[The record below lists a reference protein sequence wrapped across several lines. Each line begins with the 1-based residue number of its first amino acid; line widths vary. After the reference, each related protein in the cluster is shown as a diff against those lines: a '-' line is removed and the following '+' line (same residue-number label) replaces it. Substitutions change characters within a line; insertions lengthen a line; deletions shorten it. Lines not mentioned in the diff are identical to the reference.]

1 MSKDDYIRFRCSTEL
16 KELAGKQAEEKG
28 MNIKYANLCIIGIPD
43 REERK
48 GNDNV
53 FEEIMAE
60 SIPNL
65 KKETYPDQEAQRVL
79 NKMNPNRPKPRH
91 TIIKMEKFKDKERI
105 LKAARK
111 KQRLN
116 YKKTLHKV
124 IS

>member
-1 MSKDDYIRFRCSTEL
+1 MYENKL
-16 KELAGKQAEEKG
+16 K
-28 MNIKYANLCIIGIPD
+28 
-43 REERK
+43 
-48 GNDNV
+48 
-53 FEEIMAE
+53 MAE
-60 SIPNL
+60 
-65 KKETYPDQEAQRVL
+65 RL
-79 NKMNPNRPKPRH
+79 NYKTRH

>member
-1 MSKDDYIRFRCSTEL
+1 
-16 KELAGKQAEEKG
+16 

-79 NKMNPNRPKPRH
+79 NKMNPDRPTARH
-91 TIIKMEKFKDKERI
+91 RIKMAKVKDKERI
-105 LKAARK
+105 LKAPRGGK
-111 KQRLN
+111 KD
-116 YKKTLHKV
+116 
-124 IS
+124 

>member
-1 MSKDDYIRFRCSTEL
+1 
-16 KELAGKQAEEKG
+16 
-28 MNIKYANLCIIGIPD
+28 
-43 REERK
+43 
-48 GNDNV
+48 
-53 FEEIMAE
+53 MAE
-60 SIPNL
+60 NFSDL
-65 KKETYPDQEAQRVL
+65 KKEIDMLVQEAQRVL